1 MKSLVFSHK
10 GNREINQDY
19 ILIQNI
25 TPNEHILLIA
35 DGMGGYEQGDVA
47 AKMVA
52 ENIHTYLSNIGKT
65 DIQHIQ
71 TAINKSNLAIKQL
84 TENSQKKIGA
94 TVGGIIL
101 KEKEAICFWVGDV
114 KIFHFQKNKL
124 QFESNAHT
132 LMNEVIE
139 SGAIS
144 DVNQIEKY
152 RHVVTRSIQG
162 DVEFSKIDNR
172 TIDNLSE
179 NDLIIICSDGVHD
192 KFNGIQIQQILN
204 TSDGIEQAMWRIEKM
219 LKKEAKDN
227 FSMISAI
234 I

>member
-10 GNREINQDY
+10 GNREVNQDY

-25 TPNEHILLIA
+25 THNEHILLIA

-47 AKMVA
+47 AKIVA
-52 ENIHTYLSNIGKT
+52 ENIHTYLSNSGKT
-65 DIQHIQ
+65 GIQNIQ
-71 TAINKSNLAIKQL
+71 TAVNKSNLAIKQL

-144 DVNQIEKY
+144 DINQIVKY
-152 RHVVTRSIQG
+152 KHVVTRSIQG
-162 DVEFSKIDNR
+162 DVEFSKIDSH
-172 TIDNLSE
+172 TIETLSGD
-179 NDLIIICSDGVHD
+179 DLIIICSDGVHD

-227 FSMISAI
+227 YSMISAI
-234 I
+234 M